1 MAGVTSHGWVSKTLG
16 DIQSDLRAAFR
27 RVFGLAVNVDPRA
40 RAGQLV
46 DIMADALSTVW
57 ELGEAVAGAVDPS
70 GAAGVQLDNLA
81 ALTNTFR
88 RPATKSTVTLTCI
101 GTVATELDVGRR
113 VSVAGASAVFETL
126 APATI
131 AAAPAWSASTPYA
144 AGAVVAADSSIWRAS
159 VAGTSGVVAPTGAG
173 PFVDGAVTW
182 VRLGSGVGYVD
193 VDAEATATGPVQ
205 GFAGTLTVID
215 TPASGWAAVTNALD
229 ALPGTNQETDAEL
242 RLRRQQEIAAIGT
255 SPLDAVRAELLKVA
269 GVSTCT
275 VFENPTDVT
284 VDGITPHAI
293 EALVEGGADADLR
306 QAIFAAVAAG
316 IETVGSVSGTV
327 ADSAGNAHA
336 IKFTRPSVVNIY
348 VGVTLTKDPARY
360 PLDGDAQVRAA
371 IVAAGDKR
379 GLGFDVVS
387 SRIAGDVFSAV
398 AGVLDVQ
405 PVLVS
410 TAPNPMLPTAIAIS
424 LRQRADFDTS
434 RITVV
439 STSGVP

>member
-1 MAGVTSHGWVSKTLG
+1 MAGVTSTGWVSKTLG
-16 DIQSDLRAAFR
+16 EIQSDLRAAFR
-27 RVFGLAVNVDPRA
+27 RVFGLAVNVDARA

-57 ELGEAVAGAVDPS
+57 ELGEAVAGAVDPYGAS
-70 GAAGVQLDNLA
+70 GVLLDNLA

-88 RPATKSTVTLTCI
+88 MPATKSSVTLICA
-101 GTVATELDVGRR
+101 GTLGTTVPTGSRA
-113 VSVAGASAVFETL
+113 SVPGTSAVFETL
-126 APATI
+126 ADVAL
-131 AAAPAWSASTPYA
+131 AAAQVWLGTTAY
-144 AGAVVAADSSIWRAS
+144 VVGDIIQSDNSIWACI
-159 VAGTSGVVAPTGAG
+159 VAGTSGAVAPTGVDQ
-173 PFVDGAVTW
+173 FVDGTVTW
-182 VRLGSGVGYVD
+182 RRVGAGQYAGLAA
-193 VDAEATATGPVQ
+193 AEATITGPVQ
-205 GFAGTLTVID
+205 GFAWSITTID
-215 TPASGWAAVTNALD
+215 TPVSGWNAVANTLD

-255 SPLDAVRAELLKVA
+255 SPLDAVRAEIIKVP

-275 VFENPTDVT
+275 VFENTTDVT

-306 QAIFAAVAAG
+306 EALFAAVAAG
-316 IETVGSVSGTV
+316 IETVGGVSGTV
-327 ADSAGNAHA
+327 TDSAGNSHTVR
-336 IKFTRPSVVNIY
+336 FTRPSGVNIY

-371 IVAAGDKR
+371 IVAAGDQR
-379 GLGFDVVS
+379 GLGFDVVA
-387 SRIAGDVFSAV
+387 SRIAGDIFAAV
-398 AGVLDVQ
+398 PGVLDVQ

-410 TAPNPMLPTAIAIS
+410 TAPTPTLPTTIAIS

>member
-1 MAGVTSHGWVSKTLG
+1 MAGVTSTGWVSKTLG
-16 DIQSDLRAAFR
+16 ELQSDLRAAFR

-70 GAAGVQLDNLA
+70 GASGVLLDNLS

-88 RPATKSTVTLTCI
+88 LPATKSTVTLTCI
-101 GTVATELDVGRR
+101 GTVATALAAGRR
-113 VSVAGASAVFETL
+113 VSVAGTSAVFETTAL
-126 APATI
+126 ATI
-131 AAAPAWSASTPYA
+131 AAAPAWAASTPYA
-144 AGAVVAADSSIWRAS
+144 AGAIVASDSSIWRAS
-159 VAGTSGVVAPTGAG
+159 VAGTSGVVAPNGAG
-173 PFVDGAVTW
+173 PFVDGTVTW

-193 VDAEATATGPVQ
+193 VEAEATVTGPVQ

-215 TPASGWAAVTNALD
+215 TPVSGWNAVTNALD

-255 SPLDAVRAELLKVA
+255 SPLDAVRAEILKVA
-269 GVSTCT
+269 GVTSCT
-275 VFENPTDVT
+275 VFENTTDVT

-306 QAIFAAVAAG
+306 SAIFAAVAAG
-316 IETVGSVSGTV
+316 IETVGGVSGTV
-327 ADSAGNAHA
+327 ADSGGNSHT

-348 VGVTLTKDPARY
+348 VAITLTKDPARF

-371 IVAAGDKR
+371 IVAAGDQR

-387 SRIAGDVFSAV
+387 SRIAGDVFAAV
-398 AGVLDVQ
+398 PGVLDVTA
-405 PVLVS
+405 VLVS
-410 TAPNPMLPTAIAIS
+410 TAPGPTLPTTIPIS